1 MNYQEF
7 YDRMNEFGDLMGFG
21 IRHTKKD
28 VFAYVNLFTL
38 NIDFG
43 KVPVRP
49 EDVKSLW
56 EFVIVRFT
64 QPNFHEIGY
73 VDRNLEWHFKEF
85 NDNVIPERILD
96 EIKNNY
102 SDVLMAIK
110 SIPLQNKLES
120 IKKDFK

>member
-1 MNYQEF
+1 MTYNEF
-7 YDRMNEFGDLMGFG
+7 YDRMNEFGDLMGLG

-49 EDVKSLW
+49 KDIKSLW

-102 SDVLMAIK
+102 SDVLMSIK

>member
-7 YDRMNEFGDLMGFG
+7 YHRMNEFADLMGLG

-38 NIDFG
+38 NLDFG
-43 KVPVRP
+43 KAPVRP
-49 EDVKSLW
+49 KDIKSLW

-110 SIPLQNKLES
+110 SIPLQKKLES
-120 IKKDFK
+120 IKKDF

>member
-7 YDRMNEFGDLMGFG
+7 YDKMGEFADLMDLG
-21 IRHTKKD
+21 IRHTKED
-28 VFAYVNLFTL
+28 VFVYVNLFPL
-38 NIDFG
+38 KIELGKYPGRQEDF
-43 KVPVRP
+43 KH
-49 EDVKSLW
+49 LW
-56 EFVIVRFT
+56 EFVSVRYT
-64 QPNFHEIGY
+64 QTNFHEIGY

-102 SDVLMAIK
+102 ADVLIAIK
-110 SIPLQNKLES
+110 SIPLQKKLES

>member
-1 MNYQEF
+1 MTYNEF
-7 YDRMNEFGDLMGFG
+7 YDRMNEFGDLMGLG

-43 KVPVRP
+43 KVPVSP
-49 EDVKSLW
+49 KDIKSLW

>member
-1 MNYQEF
+1 MTYNEF
-7 YDRMNEFGDLMGFG
+7 YDRMNEFGDLMGLG

-49 EDVKSLW
+49 KDIKSLW

-73 VDRNLEWHFKEF
+73 VDRNLECHFKEF

>member
-7 YDRMNEFGDLMGFG
+7 YDKMGEFADLMDLG
-21 IRHTKKD
+21 IRHTTEN
-28 VFAYVNLFTL
+28 VFVYVNLFPL
-38 NIDFG
+38 KIEQGKYPGRQEDF
-43 KVPVRP
+43 KH
-49 EDVKSLW
+49 LW
-56 EFVIVRFT
+56 EFVSVRYT

-85 NDNVIPERILD
+85 NDNVIPERILE

-102 SDVLMAIK
+102 ADILVAIK
-110 SIPLQNKLES
+110 SIPLQKKLES

>member
-1 MNYQEF
+1 M
-7 YDRMNEFGDLMGFG
+7 
-21 IRHTKKD
+21 
-28 VFAYVNLFTL
+28 FAYVNLFTL

-49 EDVKSLW
+49 KDIKSLW

-110 SIPLQNKLES
+110 SIPLQKKLKS
-120 IKKDFK
+120 IKKDFE

>member
-7 YDRMNEFGDLMGFG
+7 YHRMNEFADLMGLG

-49 EDVKSLW
+49 KDIKSLW

-110 SIPLQNKLES
+110 SIPLQKKLES
-120 IKKDFK
+120 IKKDF

>member
-1 MNYQEF
+1 MYYQEF
-7 YDRMNEFGDLMGFG
+7 YDKMNEFADLMGLG

-49 EDVKSLW
+49 KDIKSLW

-110 SIPLQNKLES
+110 SIPLQKKLES
-120 IKKDFK
+120 IKKDF